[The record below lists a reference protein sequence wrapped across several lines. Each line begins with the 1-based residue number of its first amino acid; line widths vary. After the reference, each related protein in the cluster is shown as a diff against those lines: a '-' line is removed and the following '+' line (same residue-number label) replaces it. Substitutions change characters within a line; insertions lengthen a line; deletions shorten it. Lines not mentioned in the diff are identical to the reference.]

1 MCILQNTLFD
11 NHIYISNAQPIHMDI
26 ITEYISH
33 VYGCFSDVQILHMAA
48 CCRRGLTDEV
58 T

>member
-26 ITEYISH
+26 SLNIFPTL
-33 VYGCFSDVQILHMAA
+33 YGCFSDVQILHMAA
-48 CCRRGLTDEV
+48 RCRRGLTDVV